1 MMVYWAGFNP
11 RTLLSKQRICYP
23 LPFSYLHLLASA
35 VLITIIALVYGF
47 APQKLVPAL
56 GNFQIGS
63 HNVQNFFKAI
73 MGLYFGT
80 AAYWALGPGARPTGG
95 ALPRSTFR

>member
-1 MMVYWAGFNP
+1 MG
-11 RTLLSKQRICYP
+11 
-23 LPFSYLHLLASA
+23 
-35 VLITIIALVYGF
+35 
-47 APQKLVPAL
+47 KLVPAL

-63 HNVQNFFKAI
+63 HDVQNFFKAI

-95 ALPRSTFR
+95 ALPRSTFC